1 MAKTIAAAGRY
12 PYGICGF
19 LIQGAVLKDGTTLT
33 NARIHKQRN
42 SYDFDIKDENGVL
55 HRSLRI
61 TGLDKQGKQLDY
73 SKSDDELINQIRN
86 GHFYVRSMNIN
97 NDYGFAIK
105 FFDHKVILST
115 GIHLYDLVPPTCG
128 LPKQML
134 GAVYVDTVRVGDTI
148 ITGTIMPAVGD
159 LVEDGMNVTVTIG
172 SNSYTGTVTNMRFSV
187 TVPELTS
194 TGVVSINV
202 ISPYYKTAD
211 VTVPVVGDDVDSDYV
226 TSYAIPSS
234 SFVQQSDGTY
244 AATLLGS
251 THNRG
256 VNFIVQAQSTTG
268 TLYVP
273 SINYSISTGDIVVN
287 QNTAQ
292 SLNLVM
298 IGDSTQHSVYADNI
312 LSSDWE
318 KSGSVYTYTIPQS
331 IHNQSDNIVVQLSE
345 LISGTDYHIIQEQ
358 RVIKE
363 NNDVVLTVD
372 DPFDARIVISGK

>member
-73 SKSDDELINQIRN
+73 SKSDDELITQIRN
-86 GHFYVRSMNIN
+86 GHFYVRSMNV
-97 NDYGFAIK
+97 NDEYGFAIK
-105 FFDHKVILST
+105 FFDHKVVLST

-134 GAVYVDTVRVGDTI
+134 GAVYVDTIRVGDTT
-148 ITGTIMPAVGD
+148 ITGTIMPAFGD
-159 LVEDGMNVTVTIG
+159 LVEDGMIVTVTIG
-172 SNSYTGTVTNMRFSV
+172 SKSYTGTVSNMRFSV

-194 TGVVSINV
+194 TGDVLINV
-202 ISPYYKTAD
+202 TSPYYKTAE
-211 VTVPVVGDDVDSDYV
+211 VTVPIVGDDVDSDYV

-234 SFVQQSDGTY
+234 SFALQGDGTY
-244 AATLLGS
+244 SATLLGT

-256 VNFIVQAQSTTG
+256 VDFILQAQNTTG

-273 SINYSISTGDIVVN
+273 SINYNITSGDIIIN
-287 QNTAQ
+287 QNSSQAF
-292 SLNLVM
+292 NLVM
-298 IGDSTQHSVYADNI
+298 IGDSTQHKVFAMNIMTAD
-312 LSSDWE
+312 WV
-318 KSGSVYTYTIPQS
+318 KSGSVYTYTVTKS
-331 IHNQSDNIVVQLSE
+331 THNQSDNIVVQLSE
-345 LISGTDYHIIQEQ
+345 LLSGTEYHIIQEQ
-358 RVIKE
+358 RVVQSNMDI
-363 NNDVVLTVD
+363 VLTVD
-372 DPFDARIVISGK
+372 YPFDSRVVISGK